1 MLRFL
6 NVAAAGLAGVVA
18 LSAGTASAQFFGG
31 GAGNCGCTAAAPV
44 AMMSAPTVTACSVC
58 QPVVQTV
65 CAPPVQPVMQTVYRD
80 VPVTEFQPVRQTVK
94 RQSFETQ
101 MVSQAV
107 TEYRPITE
115 TRVVEVPSVS
125 YQNVTECQSVVR
137 NMGFWRTQY
146 QPVAKMAPCAYD
158 SRPGFAGWMNRTG
171 FEIASAFQPN
181 YRTSREYVPQTMVQ
195 AVPVTRQV
203 AVQST
208 RQVAYNVTRME
219 PYQTTRQVAVSV
231 PKWEDAEVTVMKP
244 VTVVKSMAVG
254 TQISYV
260 PVGSSAATATAI
272 RPQSDPLNTV
282 RGPTPR
288 RTADGDKL
296 DQADPTRINN
306 LRSSFEAQ
314 PQPRIQLVPTSLP
327 PTNSD
332 EAIRPRHTAALE
344 VEAAW
349 PFEADYVNLGD
360 AQPLR
365 FPRRDD
371 GETAGKR
378 FVAAKPPFI
387 SPTAARVNQWV
398 ARTPTSSQPDT
409 ASSAISVADT
419 VRP

>member
-1 MLRFL
+1 MLRFV
-6 NVAAAGLAGVVA
+6 NAAFAGLAGLA
-18 LSAGTASAQFFGG
+18 AMTAGTASAQFFGA
-31 GAGNCGCTAAAPV
+31 GASDCGCAAPV

-65 CAPPVQPVMQTVYRD
+65 CAPPVQPVMQTVYRQ
-80 VPVTEFQPVRQTVK
+80 VPVTEFQPVKQTVK

-101 MVSQAV
+101 IVSQAV

-115 TRVVEVPSVS
+115 TRVVEVPTVS
-125 YQNVTECQSVVR
+125 YQSVTECQSCVR
-137 NMGFWRTQY
+137 NVGFWRTRY
-146 QPVAKMAPCAYD
+146 EPVQKMAPCAYD

-171 FEIASAFQPN
+171 FELTSAFQPS
-181 YRTSREYVPQTMVQ
+181 YRTAREYVPQTVVQ

-208 RQVAYNVTRME
+208 RQVAYNITRME

-244 VTVVKSMAVG
+244 VTVVKTMAVG
-254 TQISYV
+254 TQISYA
-260 PVGSSAATATAI
+260 PIGAAGTATAI
-272 RPQSDPLNTV
+272 RPQADPIGTA
-282 RGPTPR
+282 RGQQLK

-296 DQADPTRINN
+296 DQADPTRINPN
-306 LRSSFEAQ
+306 TRSALEIQ
-314 PQPRIQLVPTSLP
+314 PQPQSRTELLRTALVAPAL
-327 PTNSD
+327 
-332 EAIRPRHTAALE
+332 EAAALR
-344 VEAAW
+344 
-349 PFEADYVNLGD
+349 PFDIDYVSLGEP
-360 AQPLR
+360 QPLR
-365 FPRRDD
+365 FPSREAASGD
-371 GETAGKR
+371 KR

-398 ARTPTSSQPDT
+398 ARTPKPSQPES